1 MQRAVSSNPSY
12 SSTITNIPVV
22 QHPQTSTAPRPKPQC
37 LKCLELVDTVE
48 SVAQFPEASDG
59 ILCRKCAEAEK
70 AAWNAEMLKQI
81 PFGPW
86 AQGWKGKLAR
96 WLLRL
101 KEDADKRIA
110 EQRSG

>member
-1 MQRAVSSNPSY
+1 MLY
-12 SSTITNIPVV
+12 
-22 QHPQTSTAPRPKPQC
+22 
-37 LKCLELVDTVE
+37 VDE
-48 SVAQFPEASDG
+48 YDDSLC
-59 ILCRKCAEAEK
+59 LCRKCAEVAR
-70 AAWNAEMLKQI
+70 AHWNAEMLKQI

-110 EQRSG
+110 AQRSS

>member
-1 MQRAVSSNPSY
+1 MRQSCSQCGGIILEGSPNAGVDG
-12 SSTITNIPVV
+12 VV
-22 QHPQTSTAPRPKPQC
+22 GEQVWCIACAR
-37 LKCLELVDTVE
+37 E
-48 SVAQFPEASDG
+48 AQE
-59 ILCRKCAEAEK
+59 E
-70 AAWNAEMLKQI
+70 WNADMLKQI

-110 EQRSG
+110 AQRSS